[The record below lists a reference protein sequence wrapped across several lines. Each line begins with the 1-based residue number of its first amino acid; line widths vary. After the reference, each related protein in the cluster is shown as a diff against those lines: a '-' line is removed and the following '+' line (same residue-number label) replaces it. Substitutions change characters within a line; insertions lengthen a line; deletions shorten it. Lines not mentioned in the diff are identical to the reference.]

1 VGKLGG
7 AMVNSITNPLF
18 IRIEKMYRKFY
29 ARGFDAFNDYF
40 PPIKDNADL
49 FSERIKTLLLTG
61 CCFSIIMMVISPVGF
76 LYACFPRPFFFIFL
90 YMLRIPNIP
99 PEPTPEW
106 GIHYITLL
114 VYLTA
119 CYFAIEYL
127 ENIGFKPFQKI
138 VYSVLLMII
147 SFFIPFEFIYI
158 TLYDLFHNLPLMG
171 YMAYWIG
178 DFGRQSFWFAL
189 THSVMVI
196 DIVITVFCLIGLY
209 LIIQDLKE
217 SNFFIRFKFDRIS
230 KILLLGFIISMVF
243 WVSIPSFDSTIEEW
257 GTKWFPQTI
266 YVKFGYYEDYGID
279 ISKLGG
285 ETFGIVEEF
294 WYPHDIVKIANH
306 ISKIFSVAFM
316 FYTFLP
322 RKVVDIHAEKNKF

>member
-1 VGKLGG
+1 ML
-7 AMVNSITNPLF
+7 NITNPLF
-18 IRIEKMYRKFY
+18 IRLEKIYNKFY
-29 ARGFDAFNDYF
+29 YRGFDAFNDYF
-40 PPIKDNADL
+40 PPVKENADL
-49 FSERIKTLLLTG
+49 LSERFKTLLLAG

-99 PEPTPEW
+99 LEPTPEW
-106 GIHYITLL
+106 GIHYVTLL
-114 VYLTA
+114 TYFTA

-127 ENIGFKPFQKI
+127 EDIGFKPFQKM
-138 VYSVLLMII
+138 VYAILLMIV

-171 YMAYWIG
+171 YMAYWVG
-178 DFGRQSFWFAL
+178 DFGKQNFWFAV
-189 THSVMVI
+189 THSVMLL
-196 DIVITVFCLIGLY
+196 DITISIFCIVGLY
-209 LIIQDLKE
+209 LIKKDLE
-217 SNFFIRFKFDRIS
+217 DTGFKFKFRFNNIS
-230 KILLLGFIISMVF
+230 KLLFIGFILSMLF
-243 WVSIPSFDSTIEEW
+243 WISIPLFDSTIETW

-266 YVKFGYYEDYGID
+266 YVKFGYYADYGID

-294 WYPHDIVKIANH
+294 WYPHDIIKIANH
-306 ISKIFSVAFM
+306 LSKLFSVAFM

-322 RKVVDIHAEKNKF
+322 RRLDDKNGKKN